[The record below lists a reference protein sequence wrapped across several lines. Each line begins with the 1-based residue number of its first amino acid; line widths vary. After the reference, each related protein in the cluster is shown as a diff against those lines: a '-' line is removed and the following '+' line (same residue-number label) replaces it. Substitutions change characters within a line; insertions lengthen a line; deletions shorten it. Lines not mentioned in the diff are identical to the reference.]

1 VLTELGI
8 SGSEADVAKSLLTAT
23 TNKQIDDIYYIY
35 MWNYCSGS
43 LSQNGSSQNITY
55 CSPRK
60 AQFYFDPLTTWGLN
74 NTVVQ
79 QALGSSFQKGI
90 NAYKTGAKWMFIAY
104 VVAFWVTVGSIV
116 VGFFAICSRLGSCA
130 TTVVSSAATLFT
142 FAAALTSTILFST
155 LTGVLD
161 AALKPYKIKL
171 SIGSRMLAVDWL
183 AVAFSVAATLFWTI
197 SICCCS
203 GRSNR
208 EKNRGD
214 KHSDYASNV
223 APFGSRG
230 YQPLGEHQHSGSG
243 AVAQNHEMQTFGHE
257 SAGPYKG
264 RETAYEPLRHV

>member
-1 VLTELGI
+1 
-8 SGSEADVAKSLLTAT
+8 LTAT

-130 TTVVSSAATLFT
+130 TTVVASAATLFT

-203 GRSNR
+203 GRSSR
-208 EKNRGD
+208 EKNRGN

-243 AVAQNHEMQTFGHE
+243 AVAQNHEMQTFGHD

-264 RETAYEPLRHV
+264 RETAYEPFRHV